1 MLKEFKEFAL
11 KGNVLD
17 MAVGIV
23 IGAAFGTIIGSL
35 VADVI
40 MPPIG
45 LLLGNADFS
54 NLFLVLK
61 EGKVAGPYASLAAA
75 KAAGAVS
82 MNIGVFINTIINF
95 IILAFA
101 VFLLVRSVNQ
111 MRRKEE
117 APPPAPTTKDCPH
130 CFTAIPPKATRC
142 PHCTSELKAA

>member
-11 KGNVLD
+11 KGSVLD

-45 LLLGNADFS
+45 LLLGNVDFS

-61 EGKVAGPYASLAAA
+61 EGKMAGPYASLAAA

-101 VFLLVRSVNQ
+101 IFLLVRSVNR
-111 MRRKEE
+111 MKRKEQ
-117 APPPAPTTKDCPH
+117 APPPAPMTKDCPH
-130 CFTAIPPKATRC
+130 CFTAIPMKATRC
-142 PHCTSELKAA
+142 PHCTSELKVP